1 MKKTQK
7 SPKYIILLHSIR
19 YKHLNVATF
28 EDSFEC
34 RTFINALVAMLQ
46 SKNIVAKE
54 YQQGTLKF
62 INPQAL
68 ISVFTSLMYYSP
80 GLPVYKLHRYTV
92 EPISITIIYYTVPQ
106 HMVRLYMLNRIAHLF
121 CSFLTLSTS
130 PFSSVICAIQYNANE
145 EVTYAQ
151 SVIYIQT
158 NARLI

>member
-1 MKKTQK
+1 M
-7 SPKYIILLHSIR
+7 Y
-19 YKHLNVATF
+19 VATF

-34 RTFINALVAMLQ
+34 TTFINALVAMVQ

-54 YQQGTLKF
+54 YQQGTLLSMKF

-68 ISVFTSLMYYSP
+68 ISAFTSLMYYSP
-80 GLPVYKLHRYTV
+80 GLLVYKLHRYTV
-92 EPISITIIYYTVPQ
+92 EPISITIIYYTIPQ